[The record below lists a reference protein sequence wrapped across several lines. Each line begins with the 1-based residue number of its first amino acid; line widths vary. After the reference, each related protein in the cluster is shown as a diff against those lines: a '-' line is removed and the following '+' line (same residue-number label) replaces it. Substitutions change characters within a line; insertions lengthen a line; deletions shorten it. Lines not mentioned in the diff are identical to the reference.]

1 MVWDSFFLCMI
12 RNHVNLIFI
21 SKKSDRKMMI
31 IKKFHIFQQN
41 EKKILKFFSETP
53 IFLFIVKI
61 DLTLLQCKLEKI
73 IFHQVINVWRWK
85 IDIFIWTYG
94 FFCAC
99 LHVDDCVVLTL
110 IPVCNIC
117 KSFINISQVYQKLWT
132 HSRYPIL
139 LKRKGIMIKNLFLN
153 KSFIL
158 KENDLDYIKYIDSI
172 ILQYCIHLCDI
183 KLL

>member
-1 MVWDSFFLCMI
+1 MCTCICLTYPFTTLTTIFQWSIFSWWNMVWDSFFLCMI

-61 DLTLLQCKLEKI
+61 DLTLLKCKLEKI

-85 IDIFIWTYG
+85 IDFFICTYR
-94 FFCAC
+94 FFCVY
-99 LHVDDCVVLTL
+99 LHVDECVGSTL
-110 IPVCNIC
+110 IPVCNLSKI
-117 KSFINISQVYQKLWT
+117 FITISQVYQKLWT
-132 HSRYPIL
+132 HSRYPVLPRRI
-139 LKRKGIMIKNLFLN
+139 
-153 KSFIL
+153 
-158 KENDLDYIKYIDSI
+158 
-172 ILQYCIHLCDI
+172 
-183 KLL
+183 